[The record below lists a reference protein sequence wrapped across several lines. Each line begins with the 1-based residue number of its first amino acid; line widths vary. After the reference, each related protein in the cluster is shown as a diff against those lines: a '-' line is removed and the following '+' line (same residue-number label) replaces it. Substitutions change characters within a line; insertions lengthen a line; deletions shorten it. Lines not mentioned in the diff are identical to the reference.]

1 MKELCE
7 ARAKLEM
14 SSNLADKL
22 LWPMSSP
29 LHETAGKKSEL
40 FTYLYCQWEPIWN
53 SQLIRKYQGILLLQV
68 IEADW
73 LADGPPIQNC
83 Q

>member
-14 SSNLADKL
+14 SSNLADKPSL
-22 LWPMSSP
+22 TDVLPP
-29 LHETAGKKSEL
+29 HETAREKSEC
-40 FTYLYCQWEPIWN
+40 FVYLYHQCEPIRN

-68 IEADW
+68 IETD
-73 LADGPPIQNC
+73 
-83 Q
+83 